1 MPGTIGRK
9 IALTWGGAAVQGC
22 RQKNITV
29 AGAPIDLTA
38 DEDNGWRTL
47 LDNEAGQYEVGVSIS
62 GVTKSRALLS
72 DWFNGNRTKALVL
85 TYPDGATLSGN
96 FFLAS
101 YKDNGPYQDAVTFDA
116 DLVSSGPVT
125 FST

>member
-9 IALTWGGAAVQGC
+9 IALTWGGAAVQGV
-22 RQKNITV
+22 RQKNISV
-29 AGAPIDLTA
+29 AGAPIDVSA
-38 DEDNGWRTL
+38 DEDDGWRTL
-47 LDNEAGQYEVGVSIS
+47 LEEAGQNEVGVSLS
-62 GVTKSRALLS
+62 GVTKSRALMS
-72 DWFNGNRTKALVL
+72 DWFNGTRTKTLVL
-85 TYPDGATLSGN
+85 TYPDGATLSGT

-116 DLVSSGPVT
+116 DLVSTGPIT